1 TRRRRASSG
10 PTAAGRLQSSI
21 ALLQPDW
28 RVDSRVPICR
38 TAAGQAR
45 VQDTLVLDKTEQLK
59 ALGHPLR
66 VRVLEMLGQEGREQL
81 TNRELAER
89 LGVDPGHLHFH
100 VRMLLKAGL
109 IELANDGGG
118 REKPYRA
125 VAKTFRVAPE
135 LLASGG
141 ARDIQAAMIDQVQ
154 RAHGL
159 YSETGQFRGAQLEV
173 RLDLARALEMMTA
186 FLTAARDVEDQG
198 ADKLVLTM
206 FPHPPPPSHAY
217 PRPN

>member
-1 TRRRRASSG
+1 M
-10 PTAAGRLQSSI
+10 
-21 ALLQPDW
+21 
-28 RVDSRVPICR
+28 
-38 TAAGQAR
+38 
-45 VQDTLVLDKTEQLK
+45 QDTLVLDKPEQLK

-81 TNRELAER
+81 TNRELAQR
-89 LGVDPGHLHFH
+89 LAVDPGHLHFH

-109 IELANDGGG
+109 IELADGGG

-159 YSETGQFRGAQLEV
+159 YSETGQFRGAQLEL

-186 FLTAARDVEDQG
+186 FLQAARDVEDEAAQ
-198 ADKLVLTM
+198 KIVLTM
-206 FPHPPPPSHAY
+206 FAHPPASQD
-217 PRPN
+217 